1 MRAGRA
7 VGKQYKSSHI
17 QLIQLFIVQLLLC
30 AWTIA
35 TDDLSVVWSSG
46 GCKSL
51 AGRSLL
57 GPVTDEGISLPL

>member
-7 VGKQYKSSHI
+7 VGKQYESSHI

-35 TDDLSVVWSSG
+35 TDDLSVFGVLVGARVLPG
-46 GCKSL
+46 GL
-51 AGRSLL
+51 YW
-57 GPVTDEGISLPL
+57 DQ